1 MRVEQCMPCTA
12 IHTIRME
19 NFGREADF
27 GRLVWVLVAESHAQ
41 AEDATFPRGV

>member
-1 MRVEQCMPCTA
+1 MRVERCMQCTA
-12 IHTIRME
+12 LHTIRME